1 MASFFIIDRRRN
13 PAGKSLGNR
22 QRFIRRARTQI
33 RDAVRKSISERTVS
47 DPASGETITIPAKN
61 IAEPQFHHASQ
72 GGDRRR
78 VLPGNKTFQE
88 GDRLPKQQ
96 GGGGQGG
103 GGKQAS
109 DSGEGED
116 DFQFALTREE
126 FLDLFLEDLELPDL
140 VKTTLKKTVKMKS
153 QRAGYSTQGSAANLN
168 LKRTMRNSFGRR
180 IALKR
185 PRNDEMDELER
196 RIFALEKKSP
206 RSEAEARELRELHA
220 EVDRLAAR
228 RRAVPF
234 IDPLDLRYNKFETVP
249 APNTRAVMFCLMD
262 VSGSMA
268 QHEKDLAKRFFMLLH
283 HFLARRY
290 ATIDLVFIRHT
301 HEAKEVDEQTFFY
314 STESGGTVVSTALLQ
329 MQEIIKERYPSG
341 DWNIYA
347 AQASDGDDWT
357 GDAAKCQEI
366 LNRDLMPLVQHYA
379 YVEILDEREAETFAN
394 ENNGAELWLAYR
406 ELSRK
411 WPNFA
416 TKRIARPGDIFP
428 VFRELFAKQAKRV

>member
-33 RDAVRKSISERTVS
+33 REAVRKSVSERTVA
-47 DPASGETITIPAKN
+47 DPVGSETITIPAKN
-61 IAEPQFHHASQ
+61 ISEPQFHHASQ
-72 GGDRRR
+72 GGNRER
-78 VLPGNKTFQE
+78 VFPGNKEFHQ
-88 GDRLPKQQ
+88 GDRLPKDQ
-96 GGGGQGG
+96 GGGGAG
-103 GGKQAS
+103 GGKRAS

-116 DFQFALTREE
+116 DFQFALTRDE

-140 VKTTLKKTVKMKS
+140 VKTTLKRTIKYKS
-153 QRAGYSTQGSAANLN
+153 QRAGFSMQGAATNLN
-168 LKRTMRNSFGRR
+168 LRRTMRNSFGRR
-180 IALKR
+180 LALKR
-185 PRNDEMDELER
+185 PRGEEMSVLEQR
-196 RIFALEKKSP
+196 VFALERKADPTDEERDELKSLHD
-206 RSEAEARELRELHA
+206 EL
-220 EVDRLAAR
+220 DRLISR

-234 IDPLDLRYNKFETVP
+234 IDPLDLRYNRFESSP
-249 APNTRAVMFCLMD
+249 APNTQAVMFCLMD

-283 HFLARRY
+283 HFLSRRY

-301 HEAKEVDEQTFFY
+301 HEAKEVDEETFFY
-314 STESGGTVVSTALLQ
+314 STETGGTVVSTALIE
-329 MQEIIKERYPSG
+329 MQQIVKERYAGG

-357 GDAAKCQEI
+357 GDAAKCREI
-366 LNRDLMPLVQHYA
+366 LDRDLMPLCQYYA

-406 ELSRK
+406 ELANK

-428 VFRELFAKQAKRV
+428 VFRELFSRQRGVQR